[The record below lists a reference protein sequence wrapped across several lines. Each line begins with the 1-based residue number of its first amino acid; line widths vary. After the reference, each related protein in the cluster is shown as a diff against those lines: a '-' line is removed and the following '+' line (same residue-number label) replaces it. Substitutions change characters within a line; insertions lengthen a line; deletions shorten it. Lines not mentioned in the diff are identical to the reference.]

1 MNAKLQSTQPNT
13 VLDQLFDKKGK
24 QKFIAINV
32 FFLIF
37 FFFSFFFTLNF
48 GKLRLF
54 RFCINNLIHE
64 ELWHSNKC

>member
-24 QKFIAINV
+24 QKMIAINV

-37 FFFSFFFTLNF
+37 FSFFSTLNF

-64 ELWHSNKC
+64 ELRHSNKC